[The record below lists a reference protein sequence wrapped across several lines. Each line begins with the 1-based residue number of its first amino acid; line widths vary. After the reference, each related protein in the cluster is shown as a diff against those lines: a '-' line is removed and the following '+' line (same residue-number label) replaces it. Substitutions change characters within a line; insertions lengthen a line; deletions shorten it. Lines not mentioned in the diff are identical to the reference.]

1 MSPFADAT
9 ASPRAVLGVALGA
22 GALVA
27 VVAGIVLWSREP
39 GARAKTPP
47 ATSTSSVA
55 AGARG
60 HGSTSAAT
68 SSAASGSSAPAA
80 SGPPSALPT
89 ATARAPRPKGPY
101 QFEDKLD
108 LSTFYRGN
116 IHTHSKWSDGDT
128 HPKDVF
134 VWYGSHGYDFLAMTD
149 HNFRTDPRLFQGSI
163 RIRAKHKFAGVPG
176 EEITLTSKHKPVHV
190 NGLCTKKTI
199 GGHKDFASPSAALA
213 WALEKVHEQGGIALV
228 NHPNFDWA
236 LTQSDVMTASGAAM
250 LEIWSGHPWVH
261 SEGDEARPSHE
272 AIWDATIRAGHTFAG
287 VAVDD
292 SHHFQPVARE
302 PAARPGRAWIW
313 VAAEKNE
320 AKALCDAMRAR
331 KLYASTGPRLER
343 IKVEGTTLTLS
354 TREKVTVEF
363 VGELAPGGVPSD
375 RTVTL
380 ERVEGL
386 EGGEIS
392 YELRGE
398 ETYVRARIV
407 GDKGTMAWTQAFR
420 TVPKP

>member
-1 MSPFADAT
+1 M
-9 ASPRAVLGVALGA
+9 LGVAVGA

-47 ATSTSSVA
+47 TPATASEHAREPSARAS
-55 AGARG
+55 GAPSASASARP
-60 HGSTSAAT
+60 SAAPLT
-68 SSAASGSSAPAA
+68 
-80 SGPPSALPT
+80 PPSAS
-89 ATARAPRPKGPY
+89 AAARKPRPKGPY
-101 QFEDKLD
+101 RFEDKLD
-108 LSTFYRGN
+108 LGTFYRGN
-116 IHTHSKWSDGDT
+116 VHTHSKWSDGDT

-163 RIRAKHKFAGVPG
+163 RLRAKHRFAGVPG

-199 GGHKDFASPSAALA
+199 GGHKDFATPSEALA
-213 WALEKVHEQGGIALV
+213 WALAKVHEQGGIALV

-236 LTQSDVMTASGAAM
+236 LTQDDVMTASGAAM

-261 SEGDEARPSHE
+261 SEGDETRPSHE
-272 AIWDATIRAGHTFAG
+272 AIWDATIRAGHQFAG

-302 PAARPGRAWIW
+302 PSARPGRAWIW

-320 AKALCDAMRAR
+320 ARALCDAMRAR
-331 KLYASTGPRLER
+331 KLYASTGPKLER
-343 IKVEGTTLTLS
+343 IKVDGTTLTLS

-363 VGELAPGGVPSD
+363 VGELAPEGVPSD
-375 RTVTL
+375 RSVTL

-386 EGGEIS
+386 EGGEVS
-392 YELRGE
+392 YELRGD
-398 ETYVRARIV
+398 ETYVRARV
-407 GDKGTMAWTQAFR
+407 LGEKGTMAWTQAFR
-420 TVPKP
+420 TVPSTAAKP